1 MAVTILAC
9 YDISDDGRRAKV
21 AARLQRH
28 GDRLQFSVFLCTVD
42 VAELAQLVDDV
53 SAMLDLDTDAFF
65 VARQCA
71 GCFEDRVIVGQA
83 QPPTP
88 ELYWAVF

>member
-1 MAVTILAC
+1 MALTVLAC
-9 YDISDDGRRAKV
+9 YDISEDDRRAKV

-28 GDRLQFSVFLCTVD
+28 GDRVQYSVFLCLLSAD
-42 VAELAQLVDDV
+42 DLSEMVAEIGEIIDPDE
-53 SAMLDLDTDAFF
+53 DCFF

-71 GCFEDRVIVGQA
+71 TCWDARTSIGQSH
-83 QPPTP
+83 PPTP